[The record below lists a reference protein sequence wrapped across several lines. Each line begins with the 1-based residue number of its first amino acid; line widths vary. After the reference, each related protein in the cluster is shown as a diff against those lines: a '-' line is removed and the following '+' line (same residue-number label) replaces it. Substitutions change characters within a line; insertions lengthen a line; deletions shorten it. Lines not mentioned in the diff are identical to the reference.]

1 MSSNAEI
8 GRSDLSNWREQ
19 HPNNYFTA
27 NHDAQRT
34 MRLRLGLERYE
45 QVREHLEHVGAL
57 AAGPM
62 ARLGRDANREENL
75 PRLERYSGIGTRT
88 EEVVFHPSYHE
99 LGRHIWSSGVLSQ
112 YGEKGRE
119 TEQLAM
125 MHMFSQ
131 NGELGHLCPLAC
143 TAGLIKLLQAV
154 GTESQQKRWLPGLLA
169 KDYDQRI
176 HASQFLTEVQGGS
189 DVGANAVQA
198 VKTDDHW
205 QIQGEKWFCSVI
217 DASVFLMTARPE
229 DAAAGTKGLSLF
241 LVPRNVDGQTNEF
254 YIRRLKW
261 KLGTRAMASA
271 EVDFRGASAEAIGE
285 TGKGFK
291 NIVENVLDTSR
302 LYNAICCAG
311 AIRRSFLEAS
321 RFAQNRRAFGV
332 PIARY
337 PLIQEAIATLRA
349 ESMATFAITQRLSAQ
364 GDLLLTGQGDE
375 DLRSARRVGNNI
387 NKYWTSVRN
396 TQMARLAMEVF
407 GGNGAIESFSIIP
420 QLYRDAMVLESWEGT
435 HNTLVQ
441 QVMRD
446 SQRYRLHEAFLTNLT
461 ESTKQLELLSDHE
474 SCRSAILAGIDA
486 TRQPLERIADGD
498 NDQRWG
504 RRIVDQLAVCQ
515 ALVSLL
521 EELSMSSQDKA
532 CRAAIDFFV
541 TRDLRSS
548 IDKPPPV
555 SQALYSSES

>member
-1 MSSNAEI
+1 MK
-8 GRSDLSNWREQ
+8 
-19 HPNNYFTA
+19 
-27 NHDAQRT
+27 
-34 MRLRLGLERYE
+34 LRLGNERYE
-45 QVREHLEHVGAL
+45 QVREHLQHVGAL

-62 ARLGRDANREENL
+62 SRLGRDANREENL
-75 PRLERYSGIGTRT
+75 PRLNRYSGVGTRT

-99 LGRHIWSSGVLSQ
+99 LGRHIWSTGVLSQ
-112 YGEKGRE
+112 YAEKGRE

-154 GTESQQKRWLPGLLA
+154 GSEAQKARWLPGLLTNV
-169 KDYDQRI
+169 YDRRI

-189 DVGANAVQA
+189 DVGANAVIGKQNG
-198 VKTDDHW
+198 DQW
-205 QIQGEKWFCSVI
+205 QIHGEKWFCSVI
-217 DASVFLMTARPE
+217 DASVFLMTARQE
-229 DAAAGTKGLSLF
+229 EAAAGTKGLSLF
-241 LVPRNVDGQTNEF
+241 LVPRIFEGETNEF

-271 EVDFRGASAEAIGE
+271 EVDFRGANAELIGE
-285 TGKGFK
+285 PGKGFK

-311 AIRRSFLEAS
+311 AIRRSFVEAS
-321 RFAQNRRAFGV
+321 RFAQNRRAFGA
-332 PIARY
+332 PIAKY

-349 ESMATFAITQRLSAQ
+349 ESMATFAVTQRLSSQ
-364 GDLLLTGQGDE
+364 GDLLITGQGSD
-375 DLRSARRVGNNI
+375 DLLAARRVGNNI

-446 SQRYRLHEAFLTNLT
+446 SQRYQLHDAFLMELT
-461 ESTKQLELLSDHE
+461 ESTKRFELVHE
-474 SCRSAILAGIDA
+474 HEVCRQAILSGIDA
-486 TRQPLERIADGD
+486 TREPLKQIADGD

-504 RRIVDQLAVCQ
+504 RRVVDQLAVCQ
-515 ALVSLL
+515 ALVALL
-521 EELSMSSQDKA
+521 EELEVNPQDQA
-532 CRAAIDFFV
+532 CRATIDFFV
-541 TRDLRSS
+541 QRDLRSE
-548 IDKPPPV
+548 IRKPTPV
-555 SQALYSSES
+555 ADALYT